1 LNLDELKQSVNL
13 NNLDITVQTEKLVKC
28 IEYVKDSD
36 SKIQKLFEKVFG
48 DYTSICVREIIEA
61 FEKKNDIYWESFY
74 RRLMRER
81 DNFQTSFMNNNSADL
96 PIDDDPL
103 FINNLYEQPN
113 HQLLYSSAQTLSWTI
128 LECDM
133 LFAFV

>member
-1 LNLDELKQSVNL
+1 
-13 NNLDITVQTEKLVKC
+13 
-28 IEYVKDSD
+28 
-36 SKIQKLFEKVFG
+36 
-48 DYTSICVREIIEA
+48 
-61 FEKKNDIYWESFY
+61 
-74 RRLMRER
+74 MRER